1 MQQRQKG
8 LTLVE
13 LMVTLAVAI
22 ILSASG
28 MPLFTGVSANN
39 RATAQSNSLLAAIR
53 LARSEAVKR
62 STDVSIC
69 PVSDPSAASPSC
81 TGNDDDWHLGW
92 SVFFLDNSSTA
103 QHIRTWDAPPGNP
116 TIDSN
121 SATSIQ
127 FDSTGSA
134 TAVTNIAL
142 SLDDAAGI
150 QSRCIAI
157 NTGGQIR
164 MKRYDPD
171 NGGTC
176 P

>member
-1 MQQRQKG
+1 MRNRQRG

-22 ILSASG
+22 ILVASG

-39 RATAQSNSLLAAIR
+39 RAATQANSLLSAIR

-62 STDVSIC
+62 ATDVTIC
-69 PVSDPSAASPSC
+69 PVSDPQAASPTC
-81 TGNDDDWHLGW
+81 TGTDDGWNQGW
-92 SVFFLDNSSTA
+92 SVFFLDASSTP
-103 QHIRTWDAPPGNP
+103 QHIRTWDALPGNP

-127 FDSTGSA
+127 FSSTGSA
-134 TAVTNIAL
+134 AAVTNITLAL
-142 SLDDAAGI
+142 ADTTGV

-157 NTGGQIR
+157 NRGGQIR
-164 MKRYDPD
+164 MKRYDPG

>member
-22 ILSASG
+22 ILIASG
-28 MPLFTGVSANN
+28 MPLFSGVSANN

-62 STDVSIC
+62 STDVFIC

-92 SVFFLDNSSTA
+92 SVFFLDSSSTA
-103 QHIRTWDAPPGNP
+103 QHVRTWDAPPGNP

-127 FDSTGSA
+127 FESTGSA